1 MNQVKTLGNVLLP
14 LEQTKDKINYS
25 DIIKN
30 YQFNIKKM
38 FLDIE
43 SILNNKLF
51 LIAKINILYNN
62 KIINTEIYNIL
73 NEKIENINNFKTYKE
88 FNDTLIKIS
97 PRMYNMYKKKI
108 LAKVKSEDL
117 IFESDNIE
125 EYFKIFD
132 EYAKNDIDKSN
143 FIMDYLTRINL
154 NEPAD
159 LIIITIKNFDIIKSQ
174 NNKF

>member
-1 MNQVKTLGNVLLP
+1 
-14 LEQTKDKINYS
+14 
-25 DIIKN
+25 
-30 YQFNIKKM
+30 
-38 FLDIE
+38 
-43 SILNNKLF
+43 
-51 LIAKINILYNN
+51 
-62 KIINTEIYNIL
+62 
-73 NEKIENINNFKTYKE
+73 
-88 FNDTLIKIS
+88 
-97 PRMYNMYKKKI
+97 MYNMYKKKI

-132 EYAKNDIDKSN
+132 EYAKDDIDKSN

-174 NNKF
+174 NHKF